1 MFRLFIVMLGVL
13 TPLCAS
19 GECGPDNAQ
28 IKLGLSPEA
37 LAVRSALLSQLCA
50 DGKGIVVDITDTT
63 LAGRFTPPR
72 QMTIAD
78 RSDLNPSSSIGHL
91 ILMFLVD
98 VDGSVKKPTVL
109 VSSGDKTLDEQTV
122 KVWPYHSFKQPG
134 KLDGHPVRVLSYF
147 KFRTKVNGVSG

>member
-37 LAVRSALLSQLCA
+37 LAVRNALLSQLCT
-50 DGKGIVVDITDTT
+50 DGKGTIVDITDTT
-63 LAGRFTPPR
+63 LTGRFTPPH
-72 QMTIAD
+72 QMKLSD
-78 RSDLNPSSSIGHL
+78 RDFNPDSFLGHL
-91 ILMFLVD
+91 ILMFVVD
-98 VDGSVKKPTVL
+98 VDGSIKQPTIL
-109 VSSGDKTLDEQTV
+109 VSSGNKRLDEQTL
-122 KVWPYHSFKQPG
+122 KGWPDLGFKEPG

-147 KFRTKVNGVSG
+147 RFRTKVNGASG